1 MMMMPL
7 SALSVTGCLT
17 MAEIGE
23 PTKTAWRC
31 TSRSNCSH
39 YPYFHYKNFNR
50 MHSSIHFSPIQ
61 THYMSCLKCD
71 MKFESRSGNKARL
84 REVLAKHMA
93 DAHDVSATCPT
104 CYQVFNS
111 SNNKKANQKIRRTIL
126 KRGNNDNDAQ
136 TLEYFLYLGKN
147 CYICLFM

>member
-1 MMMMPL
+1 MMMPP
-7 SALSVTGCLT
+7 SALFATGSLT

-31 TSRSNCSH
+31 TSRSNCSKCPNLH
-39 YPYFHYKNFNR
+39 FKNLKR

-71 MKFESRSGNKARL
+71 MKFESKSGNKARL

-93 DAHDVSATCPT
+93 EVHDVSVTCPT
-104 CYQVFNS
+104 CYRVFNS
-111 SNNKKANQKIRRTIL
+111 FNNKRANQNSMEQHQQVRI
-126 KRGNNDNDAQ
+126 
-136 TLEYFLYLGKN
+136 
-147 CYICLFM
+147 